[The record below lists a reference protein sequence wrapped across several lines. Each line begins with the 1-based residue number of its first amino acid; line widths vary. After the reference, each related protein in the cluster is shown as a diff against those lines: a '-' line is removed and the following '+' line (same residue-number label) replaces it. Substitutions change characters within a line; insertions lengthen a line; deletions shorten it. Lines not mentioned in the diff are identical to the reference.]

1 MTLVRILRNY
11 PYPDLL
17 RQTPGGNGYWDDIHF
32 VLDELGSC
40 DYAII
45 LNGVNEPATLECSPR
60 QVWALMQ
67 EPPTEFKKKVH
78 EGNSAYFRV
87 FTQDNDLKGLR
98 YVLSQPALPW
108 HVNKSYD
115 ELSNQGIPEKHR
127 NLSWVTSNQTN
138 LNGHKRRM
146 KFLNLL
152 QDKVDFDLYGRGFN
166 YVQDKWDGIASYKY
180 SLAIENF
187 QNDYYWSEKIAD
199 CFLSWTMPIYFGCT
213 KITDYFPAEAII
225 QLDNIDSPDVVK
237 EIQEISRSDHW
248 EKNVEAIEYAR
259 NLVLNQYQLFPFL
272 AEKICNWENSNK
284 TSEAIVEQ
292 VIIPALPKPKQSLTI
307 RIKRYLKD
315 RLPKLVNSQKR

>member
-17 RQTPGGNGYWDDIHF
+17 RQTPAGNGYWEDIHF
-32 VLDELGSC
+32 VVDEKGSC

-45 LNGVNEPATLECSPR
+45 LNGVNDPASIQCPPQ

-78 EGNSAYFRV
+78 KGYPVYYRI
-87 FTQDNDLKGLR
+87 FTQDTDLRSER
-98 YVLSQPALPW
+98 YVLSHPALPW

-115 ELSNQGIPEKHR
+115 ELSTCGIPEKHR

-152 QDKVDFDLYGRGFN
+152 RDKTEFDLYGRGFN
-166 YVQDKWDGIASYKY
+166 FIQDKWDGIASYKY

-187 QNDYYWSEKIAD
+187 QNEYYWSEKIAD

-225 QLDNIDSPDVVK
+225 QLDNIDSPDIVK
-237 EIQEISRSDHW
+237 KIQEISRSDRW
-248 EKNVEAIEYAR
+248 EKSIEAIEYAR
-259 NLVLNQYQLFPFL
+259 NLVLQQYQLFPFL
-272 AEKICNWENSNK
+272 TERINNWEKSNK
-284 TSEAIVEQ
+284 TSDTIVERL
-292 VIIPALPKPKQSLTI
+292 VIPGLPKQKTSMKIQ
-307 RIKRYLKD
+307 IKRYLKAHF
-315 RLPKLVNSQKR
+315 PKLVNSQKK